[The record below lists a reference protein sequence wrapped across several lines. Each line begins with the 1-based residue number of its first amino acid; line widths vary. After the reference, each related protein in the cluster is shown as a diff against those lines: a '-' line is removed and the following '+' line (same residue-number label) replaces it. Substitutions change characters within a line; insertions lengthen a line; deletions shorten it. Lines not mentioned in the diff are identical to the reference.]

1 MSADEGSP
9 RRAYVAA
16 LRHLARRDHS
26 EHELR
31 GRLAEAGYGP
41 GPIEAALS
49 RLKAER
55 LLDDNRFAAAF
66 ARSRLSGRGLGS
78 LRIGAELRRR
88 GVGHEPIEAALSQ
101 ALADVPQH
109 EVVDEVIRRLARQS
123 RGQPPERRL
132 RRIWAALLRRG
143 FPPALARARLEVLK
157 PAWRDMLESPA
168 FEASSEEPEGPA
180 AGGRDER
187 D

>member
-1 MSADEGSP
+1 M
-9 RRAYVAA
+9 AA

-31 GRLAEAGYGP
+31 GRLAEAGYDP
-41 GPIEAALS
+41 GPIETALA

-55 LLDDNRFAAAF
+55 LLDDSRFAAAF
-66 ARSRLSGRGLGS
+66 ARGRLAGRGLGS

-88 GVGHEPIEAALSQ
+88 GVGREPIEAGLAQ
-101 ALADVPQH
+101 ALADLPQS

-132 RRIWAALLRRG
+132 RRIWSALLRRG
-143 FPPALARARLEVLK
+143 FPAALAHERLEVLK
-157 PAWRDMLESPA
+157 PAWRDMLESLA
-168 FEASSEEPEGPA
+168 FEAPSDEPEGHA
-180 AGGRDER
+180 ADRRDEG